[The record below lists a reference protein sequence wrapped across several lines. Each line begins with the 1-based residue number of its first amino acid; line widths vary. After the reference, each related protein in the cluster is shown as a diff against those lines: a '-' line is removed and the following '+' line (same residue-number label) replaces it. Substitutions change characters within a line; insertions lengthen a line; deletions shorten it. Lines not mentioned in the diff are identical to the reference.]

1 MPLTWSCRC
10 LLDLLTTCYFWRVI
24 KHSVNRCPPTEK
36 CFRVRC
42 GHYKLM
48 LALGKWNFFTV
59 WGLQISLGVRY
70 KEVKSQQ
77 GLYKAQ
83 LEKQWCYLL
92 VMAGHSLST
101 QQQIWRTWSGQVTRM
116 HSPYTTTGWSN
127 PECWNNEIL
136 IKCRK
141 FADLCSRAGWEQSDT
156 CAAFAVELLKGAVWC
171 TQSAE
176 LSQANGSDW
185 VLTSCST
192 GASGFCLTFH
202 APKLAVLP
210 IPTPVS
216 HAAFVHHF

>member
-1 MPLTWSCRC
+1 M
-10 LLDLLTTCYFWRVI
+10 V
-24 KHSVNRCPPTEK
+24 
-36 CFRVRC
+36 
-42 GHYKLM
+42 
-48 LALGKWNFFTV
+48 ALGKWSFFTV

-70 KEVKSQQ
+70 KEVKSRQ

-83 LEKQWCYLL
+83 LAKQWCRLL
-92 VMAGHSLST
+92 LMAEHSLSARCR
-101 QQQIWRTWSGQVTRM
+101 IWRQTWSGQVTRM
-116 HSPYTTTGWSN
+116 HSPYTTTGWSS
-127 PECWNNEIL
+127 PECWNSEIL

-141 FADLCSRAGWEQSDT
+141 SADLCSRAGWEQSDT

-171 TQSAE
+171 SQSAE

-185 VLTSCST
+185 VWTSCST

-216 HAAFVHHF
+216 HATFVHHFWLLHLLPLPSPQLWFQ